1 MRKRLLALLLGGALL
16 FGCTGCV
23 QSVQTLAG
31 AAEETEQP
39 AEVERVNRIGIPYRA
54 DSTLNPLAAENEFN
68 FEASLLIYDCLY
80 DVDENFAATPK
91 LATAS
96 TADGVNY
103 TLLLREGVR
112 FHDGSELTSDDVVA
126 TLNRVKNTESSP
138 YHARMAHVKTVE
150 ASGTHA
156 VNITLDRVDYRFPA
170 CLNIPIVK
178 DGSVKDGAAGSGRY
192 RPEGETLVANED
204 WAFRTGEFSIG
215 TVDLVNIEDYDALV
229 DQAGTGEISA
239 FKLTDEDFSRVS
251 LPGGFA
257 SKAIATN
264 ELVYLGV
271 NLKNRHLGAAEF
283 RRALSL
289 SVDRGE
295 ILEDVLQKNGYV
307 TQSIINPSYQYFSTA
322 AAAQFGA
329 EKADSLLTALGYT
342 YGGNGALLSGG
353 EQVSLRL
360 VAPEGSLGAVAERVT
375 AQLTEAGIAVE
386 LSLLPASEYRTALS
400 RKNFDLYLAECKL
413 SPDMDAGVLVGS
425 GAALNYGGYASEEM
439 DAAVQA
445 VREAADEETLRAA
458 VSAEVTLTARDMPVV
473 PLYFNTATL
482 LTRQKYGLQMNPTP
496 YGFFTGLEVS

>member
-1 MRKRLLALLLGGALL
+1 MRKRLIALLLVSLMLL
-16 FGCTGCV
+16 GCTGCV
-23 QSVQTLAG
+23 QSVQTLAETV
-31 AAEETEQP
+31 EETDQP
-39 AEVERVNRIGIPYRA
+39 AEVERVDRVGIPYRA
-54 DSTLNPLAAENEFN
+54 DSTLNPLVAENEFN
-68 FEASLLIYDCLY
+68 FETSLLIYDCLY
-80 DVDENFAATPK
+80 DVDESFTATPK

-96 TADGVNY
+96 TSDGINY

-112 FHDGSELTSDDVVA
+112 FHDGSELTSSDVVA

-138 YHARMAHVKTVE
+138 YHARMSHVKTVE
-150 ASGTHA
+150 TSGSHA
-156 VNITLDRVDYRFPA
+156 VNITLDRVDYRFPV

-178 DGSVKDGAAGSGRY
+178 DGSTKDGAAGSGRY

-204 WAFRTGEFSIG
+204 WVFRTGEFSIK

-229 DQAGTGEISA
+229 DQAGTGEISV
-239 FKLTDEDFSRVS
+239 FKLTDEDFSHLS
-251 LPGGFA
+251 LPGGFS

-271 NLKNRHLGAAEF
+271 NLKNKHLGTAEF

-307 TQSIINPSYQYFSTA
+307 TQSVINPSYQYFSTS

-329 EKADSLLTALGYT
+329 ERAGDLLAALGYT
-342 YGGNGALLSGG
+342 YGEDGALLSGG
-353 EQVSLRL
+353 TQVSLRL
-360 VAPEGSLGAVAERVT
+360 VAPRGSLSAVAERVT

-386 LSLLPASEYRTALS
+386 LSLLDSGEYRTALS
-400 RKNFDLYLAECKL
+400 RKDFDLYLAECKL
-413 SPDMDAGVLVGS
+413 SPDMDAGVLLGT
-425 GAALNYGGYASEEM
+425 GAALGYGGYASAEM
-439 DAAVQA
+439 DAAIQA

-496 YGFFTGLEVS
+496 YSFFTGLEVS